1 MLAGA
6 ACTAKASLSSTE
18 SFWGALD
25 CLSAAYPGLC
35 ADSSARGCQPG
46 EAGCIQPLHL
56 GRQPCRGGKAV
67 VSCRGL
73 INMLATCT
81 VLSVSGEV

>member
-56 GRQPCRGGKAV
+56 GRQPCRGGRQSSAAEA
-67 VSCRGL
+67 SS
-73 INMLATCT
+73 TCWRHAQY
-81 VLSVSGEV
+81 